1 MNIVDPIEMTL
12 MKPKSTKKI
21 MQTRKRCPNGKRKN
35 PVTTRCRL
43 KCKPGYK
50 RFKRKSRCLKDCK
63 TGYTRK
69 RKTLKCVKN

>member
-1 MNIVDPIEMTL
+1 MSDLVMNGGELHLKTA
-12 MKPKSTKKI
+12 KSVKL
-21 MQTRKRCPNGKRKN
+21 TRKRCPNGKRKN

-43 KCKPGYK
+43 NCKPGYK